1 MNCRHCQT
9 LLLREADLLGSADE
23 RAKLEAHLA
32 ACPNCRSLQADLRN
46 LSRAVRD
53 DLHATPV
60 PDVTEE
66 WRQLRRALQSDRPVA
81 TTGQGPA
88 AWWWIAPPL
97 AAAAAVALLFLV
109 QTPRPGP
116 GSVQTAHAHGA
127 GVVTA
132 QAEYVEPG
140 DVNAATMVFVDKPS
154 GWLVVWASDSPPA
167 RKG

>member
-9 LLLREADLLGSADE
+9 LLLREADRLGSAAV

-32 ACPNCRSLQADLRN
+32 ACPDCRSLQADLRN
-46 LSRAVRD
+46 LSREVRA

-60 PDVTEE
+60 PDVAEE
-66 WRQLRRALQSDRPVA
+66 WRQLRRTLQSDRPAA
-81 TTGQGPA
+81 TTRQGPA

-97 AAAAAVALLFLV
+97 AAAAAGALLFLA
-109 QTPRPGP
+109 QTPRPSG
-116 GSVQTAHAHGA
+116 VETASPDAA
-127 GVVTA
+127 MVTA

-140 DVNAATMVFVDKPS
+140 DANAATMVFVDKPS
-154 GWLVVWASDSPPA
+154 GWLVVWASDTPPA